1 MANNKTMQIVENNVS
16 SIIRK
21 TLEILKLW
29 KLYRNLLN
37 VFEKSKIFENLVREY

>member
-37 VFEKSKIFENLVREY
+37 VFEKGKIFENLVREY